1 MDTDQGLNTQLQ
13 LTYITDL
20 LYKSLDNGRDFTIIY
35 LDISRYFEKSWH
47 KGLLIKCK
55 KEFGITDNLLTWLES
70 YLTDRQQTVDINNIT
85 SQTLTLDAGVPQGSV
100 LGPLLAILYLNGLC
114 DKITNKMFFMPMT
127 ALYTRLTLQ
136 LTTFTT
142 QK

>member
-1 MDTDQGLNTQLQ
+1 MKMNPPGGSKKVLSACTSLLPKCIIDRRLQ
-13 LTYITDL
+13 
-20 LYKSLDNGRDFTIIY
+20 
-35 LDISRYFEKSWH
+35 
-47 KGLLIKCK
+47 C
-55 KEFGITDNLLTWLES
+55 
-70 YLTDRQQTVDINNIT
+70 RQQTVDINNIT

-142 QK
+142 HKRHYRKT